1 MNYKVKK
8 TLKDNRKSMI
18 LIGVLWIIL
27 TIILVSP
34 IAKSIVD
41 ATDNGVFVV
50 GKFLSQVFN
59 DIVSF
64 NSITQV
70 FGEAYIGTFFKT
82 LLWFSIF
89 YVICTT
95 IGLFRSKPKS
105 EYTDIEHGSSDWSE
119 GGEQYK
125 VLSKHKGILLAQEHY
140 LPVDKRG
147 NTNVLVVGRFWF
159 W

>member
-1 MNYKVKK
+1 MNYKVRK

-41 ATDNGVFVV
+41 ATDNGVFVL
-50 GKFLSQVFN
+50 GKFLTDVFSN
-59 DIVSF
+59 IVSF

-70 FGEAYIGTFFKT
+70 FGAAYIGTFFKT

-89 YVICTT
+89 YAICTT

-105 EYTDIEHGSSDWSE
+105 EYADIEHGSSDWSE

-147 NTNVLVVGRFWF
+147 NVNVLVVGRFRF